1 LGLTGYYQRIVQNYG
16 IICRPLHNLLI
27 KDSFEWGSKHTLAF
41 NTLKHKMTSTPV
53 LALPNFNQP
62 FTVEADASE
71 SGIGAVLM
79 QNGQPIA
86 FYSQAPGPKVSTQST
101 YRKEALKILQALKRW
116 RHYFLGG
123 HLIVKTDQESL
134 KYMMTQRM
142 TEGIQHKLLLK
153 LLEFTYTIEY
163 KKGRE
168 NAAAD
173 ALSRKQ
179 HDLCA
184 ISSVIPT
191 WVADIE
197 ASYASDPTYTSLI
210 Q

>member
-1 LGLTGYYQRIVQNYG
+1 
-16 IICRPLHNLLI
+16 
-27 KDSFEWGSKHTLAF
+27 
-41 NTLKHKMTSTPV
+41 
-53 LALPNFNQP
+53 
-62 FTVEADASE
+62 
-71 SGIGAVLM
+71 
-79 QNGQPIA
+79 
-86 FYSQAPGPKVSTQST
+86 
-101 YRKEALKILQALKRW
+101 
-116 RHYFLGG
+116 
-123 HLIVKTDQESL
+123 
-134 KYMMTQRM
+134 MMTQRM
-142 TEGIQHKLLLK
+142 IEGIQHKLLLK

-168 NAAAD
+168 NAVAD

-179 HDLCA
+179 HDLSA